1 MQIYTLQLSAGMR
14 YCFLGGQHIS
24 MGSALFKFPETFSLY
39 KNDIKRHHKSVF
51 SNMAAFFMP
60 QVYSFYNNP
69 RKQDI
74 MLIIFLTSE
83 SAITRVIKYITCE
96 NCYTQLY
103 VLYTVYIM
111 RLVFFFQSKRNCP
124 LLVIRKISLFRKGN
138 LSSSLIHYMD
148 TYQSMSLFL
157 LANRKWG
164 YYSYLFTSLN
174 LSPVSPCKYWP
185 IIDYA
190 SGSYSG
196 SSASQTPNEKSYF
209 NSLNSI

>member
-96 NCYTQLY
+96 NCYTQLC
-103 VLYTVYIM
+103 VIHSLYNETC
-111 RLVFFFQSKRNCP
+111 FFFFRVRETAPCW
-124 LLVIRKISLFRKGN
+124 SLERFLFSEKE
-138 LSSSLIHYMD
+138 
-148 TYQSMSLFL
+148 TFL
-157 LANRKWG
+157 L
-164 YYSYLFTSLN
+164 L
-174 LSPVSPCKYWP
+174 
-185 IIDYA
+185 
-190 SGSYSG
+190 
-196 SSASQTPNEKSYF
+196 
-209 NSLNSI
+209 